1 MPLVEKSRAIVL
13 HATRQGDNAL
23 VLTVLDEKSGR
34 CGYFLRR
41 VGKGGTAAFHN
52 LNVLDVVLFS
62 TPASSL
68 PTLREFTPI
77 FSLDSLRGSLSKGSV
92 ALFICEVLYRGLR
105 SGDGDCNLFGFMVE
119 SIVKLDAVNGTAAN
133 FHLWWLAGFC
143 FRMGFRP
150 EDNWSEDTPL
160 FDIITARFIPL
171 CASQGRDS
179 VFSAEDS
186 LLLHRL
192 VSLGLED
199 ALALPLSA
207 ARRQSFTRRML
218 DYLSYHLGQRLEIRS
233 LDVLHA
239 VFNS

>member
-13 HATRQGDNAL
+13 HTTRQGDRAL

-41 VGKGGTAAFHN
+41 VGKGGTSAFHN
-52 LNVLDVVLFS
+52 LNVLDVVIS
-62 TPASSL
+62 TSPSASL
-68 PTLREFTPI
+68 PTLREYAPL
-77 FSLDSLRGSLSKGSV
+77 FSLDSLRSSLSKSSV

-105 SGDGDCNLFGFMVE
+105 SGDGDGTFFEFMVE
-119 SIVKLDAVNGTAAN
+119 SIVKLDTVNGPAAN

-143 FRMGFRP
+143 YRMGFRP
-150 EDNWSEDTPL
+150 EDNWSEDAPL

-171 CASQGRDS
+171 CASQGKDS

-192 VSLGLED
+192 VSMNLEE

-207 ARRQSFTRRML
+207 VRRQSFTRRML

-239 VFNS
+239 VFA